1 MSDLTAAPAENPA
14 LPTKEVSAGMSH
26 EVLPNVSEQVIEAAP
41 EVSQVASKAS
51 STTGSST
58 FTPAKKS
65 SKAVV
70 KKLPTES
77 VQRKE
82 LTKVVQRRLSYL
94 EHQARTIKR
103 SLVKFS
109 ADKLE
114 NIVRRINQLRQLLL
128 DIPNLV
134 GESLENFYRTYVRA

>member
-41 EVSQVASKAS
+41 EVSEVATKGTSAAVQTTTAS
-51 STTGSST
+51 STKASKT
-58 FTPAKKS
+58 TPKP
-65 SKAVV
+65 
-70 KKLPTES
+70 LPTES

-103 SLVKFS
+103 SLIKFS

-134 GESLENFYRTYVRA
+134 GEALENFYRTYVRA